1 MKPRVVLA
9 ILDGWGIGKKNATNP
24 LHTYPPQAINEL
36 KSNYSI
42 GSLQSSGIAVGLP
55 WGEEGNSEVGHLTIG
70 AGKIIYQHYPRIT
83 LAVRSGAFAKNKI
96 LEAALAHAKKNNS
109 GLNLIGTLSKGNV
122 HASMEHLEA
131 LLNSAKRAGLTDV
144 KLHLFADGKDSPP
157 RSLLELLAQVES
169 MIKSIGVGRVASVIG
184 RYFALDR
191 DEHWNLT
198 EIAYRTLV
206 GQGPITNDLAGEV
219 AKNYAKGFGDEF
231 FEPRLIEPNPAG
243 IKSNDSAIFFDFRED
258 SIRQLAASFLQ
269 KDFNHFARQ
278 DLQNI
283 FYATMTHY
291 SDNFD
296 FPVVSPPEVITEP
309 LGKILADAGL
319 TQMRVAETQK
329 YAHVT
334 YFFNGY
340 RDAPYENEYRVLVPS
355 QNIARPDE
363 QPAMMAKEIATRVI
377 EAITGGGFDF
387 VLANF
392 ANADV
397 IAHTG
402 NYEAAMET
410 IKVLDQEIARIA
422 KTCLEQN
429 AVLMITSDHGNIE
442 VMLDARTGQPETK
455 HDANLVPFYLIGRGY
470 EKRKTS
476 IEVERLEQE
485 AMGLLADV
493 APTILEVLGVE
504 KPKEMSG
511 QSLLRNLR

>member
-1 MKPRVVLA
+1 MKQRVVLA

-70 AGKIIYQHYPRIT
+70 SGKIIYQHYPRIT
-83 LAVRSGAFAKNKI
+83 LAVRSGAFFKNQV
-96 LEAALAHAKKNNS
+96 LQNAFTHAKKNNS
-109 GLNLIGTLSKGNV
+109 GVNLVGTLSKGNV
-122 HASMEHLEA
+122 HASIEHLEA
-131 LLNSAKRAGLTDV
+131 LLVSAKRAGLTDV
-144 KLHLFADGKDSPP
+144 RLHLFADGKDSPP
-157 RSLLELLAQVES
+157 RSLLDLLDQVET
-169 MIKSIGVGRVASVIG
+169 MIKSIGIGRVASVIG

-198 EIAYRTLV
+198 EAAYKTLV
-206 GQGPITNDLAGEV
+206 GQGSVVTDLPAEV
-219 AKNYAKGFGDEF
+219 AKNYAKDFGDEF
-231 FEPRLIEPNPAG
+231 FEPKLLGPNPTG
-243 IKSNDSAIFFDFRED
+243 IKNNDAVIFFDFRED

-269 KDFNHFARQ
+269 KDFNRFPRGE
-278 DLQNI
+278 LSNI

-296 FPVVSPPEVITEP
+296 CPVISPPETITEP
-309 LGKILADAGL
+309 LGKVLADAGL

-377 EAITGGGFDF
+377 EAVSGGGFD
-387 VLANF
+387 VVIANF

-402 NYEAAMET
+402 NYEAAIET
-410 IKVLDQEIARIA
+410 IKVLDQEISRIT
-422 KTCLEQN
+422 KSCLEQN

-470 EKRKTS
+470 EKKKTS

-493 APTILEVLGVE
+493 APTILEVLGVA
-504 KPKEMSG
+504 KPKVMSG
-511 QSLLRNLR
+511 QSLLQNLR